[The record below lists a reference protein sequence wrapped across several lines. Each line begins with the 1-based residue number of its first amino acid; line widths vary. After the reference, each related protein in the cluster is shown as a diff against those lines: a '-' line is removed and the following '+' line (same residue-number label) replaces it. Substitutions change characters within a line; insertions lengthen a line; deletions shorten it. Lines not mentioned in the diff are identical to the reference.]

1 MDEAQLGKF
10 ILITGGARSGKSRLA
25 EKIALQAKGPVAYI
39 ATAAVLDEEMAHR
52 VAQHRASRPQD
63 WVTIEETLDLVK
75 AIEQVPPQTE
85 IVLVDCLTVW
95 LTNCLLERYEEDF
108 TAEEASQVEAQI
120 QDKLARF
127 CQVVKNKPFRT
138 IVVTNEVGSGVVP
151 DTPLGRIFRDIAGRA
166 NQQVAQAAD
175 SVWLAVAGYPLC
187 VKEYGKA
194 GL

>member
-1 MDEAQLGKF
+1 MGKF
-10 ILITGGARSGKSRLA
+10 VLITGGARSGKSRLA
-25 EKIALQAKGPVAYI
+25 EKIAHRSKGAVAYI
-39 ATAAVLDEEMAHR
+39 ATAEVLDEEMAHR
-52 VAQHRASRPQD
+52 VAQHQASRPQN
-63 WVTIEETLDLVK
+63 WVTIEETLDLVN
-75 AIEQVPPQTE
+75 ALEQVPPQTE
-85 IVLVDCLTVW
+85 TVLIDCLTVW
-95 LTNCLLERYEEDF
+95 LTNCLLAEYEEGF
-108 TAEEASQVEAQI
+108 TTEEVKKVEAGI
-120 QDKLARF
+120 QDKLAHF
-127 CQVVKNKPFRT
+127 CREAKNKPFRI

>member
-1 MDEAQLGKF
+1 MDETQLGKF

-25 EKIALQAKGPVAYI
+25 EKIALRAKGPVAYI
-39 ATAAVLDEEMAHR
+39 ATAAVLDEEMAQR
-52 VAQHRASRPQD
+52 VAQHRASRPQN
-63 WVTIEETLDLVK
+63 WITIEETLDLLK
-75 AIEQVPPQTE
+75 ALEQVPPQTE
-85 IVLVDCLTVW
+85 VVLVDCLTIW
-95 LTNCLLERYEEDF
+95 LTNCLLEEYREDF
-108 TAEEASQVEAQI
+108 TAAEIDETEAKI
-120 QDKLARF
+120 RDKLSAF
-127 CQVVKNKPFRT
+127 CQAVKNKPFRT

-187 VKEYGKA
+187 VKAYGKA